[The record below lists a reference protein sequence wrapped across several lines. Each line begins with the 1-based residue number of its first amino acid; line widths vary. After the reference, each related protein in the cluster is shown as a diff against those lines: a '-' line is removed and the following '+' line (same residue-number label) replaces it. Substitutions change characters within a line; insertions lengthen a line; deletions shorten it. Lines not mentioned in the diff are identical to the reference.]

1 MPRPLTI
8 IGAPSS
14 AGAYAPGQEKV
25 PAVLRKLGL
34 LERLREQGA
43 AVEDYGD
50 VAGFR
55 WRTDQAN
62 PHAMNAAAVAVV
74 ARAVAERV
82 EQAFGRG
89 GTVLMLGG
97 DCTVELGTVAGILA
111 CTEDVDLIYI
121 DRDTDMKMP
130 QSTTEGALDWMGV
143 AHLLGVEGA
152 VPELARL
159 GPRAPM
165 LKPSQVF
172 LFAHDNVTPSEAEL
186 IASLNVAG
194 VSLED
199 VAADPTASARA
210 ALEWGRRFDQLLIH
224 LDIDVLDFADMPL
237 AENTRR
243 NSGLKFGALM
253 AALGVL
259 LQAPNLAAL
268 TVTELNPDHSD
279 DETLSAFVDAL
290 ARAVVGEPREDTP
303 EQIVR

>member
-1 MPRPLTI
+1 MPRSLVT

-14 AGAYAPGQEKV
+14 AGAYAPGQEKA
-25 PAVLRKLGL
+25 PAVLRNLGL
-34 LERLREQGA
+34 LERLRERGA
-43 AVEDYGD
+43 EVEDHGD

-55 WRTDQAN
+55 WRTDKAN
-62 PHAMNAAAVAVV
+62 PRAMNTAAVAAV
-74 ARAVAERV
+74 ARAVAEHV
-82 EQAFGRG
+82 EQALGRG
-89 GTVLMLGG
+89 GTVLVLGG
-97 DCTVELGTVAGILA
+97 DCTVELGTVAGTLA
-111 CTEDVDLIYI
+111 LTEDVGLIYI
-121 DRDTDMKMP
+121 DRDVD
-130 QSTTEGALDWMGV
+130 LLMGV

-159 GPRAPM
+159 GPRTPM
-165 LKPSQVF
+165 LLPEQIF
-172 LFAHDNVTPSEAEL
+172 LFAHDNVTTSKKEL

-210 ALEWGRRFDQLLIH
+210 ALEWGERFERLLVH

-243 NSGLKFGALM
+243 NSGLKFGSLTAT
-253 AALGVL
+253 LGVL

-279 DETLSAFVDAL
+279 DRTLRAFVDAL
-290 ARAVVGEPREDTP
+290 ARAVVGRPRDNTP
-303 EQIVR
+303 EQIIR